1 MSYRIEH
8 SHGKCVKLKM
18 RGRKIRSGAY
28 WHRALKQKGYMHLER
43 SVVAYFVALPAL
55 KFSQFNRQLFDTSFF
70 RAKIVFIFISWLYF
84 QQRNITS
91 TFK

>member
-8 SHGKCVKLKM
+8 SHGKGVKPKM

-28 WHRALKQKGYMHLER
+28 WRRELKQKGYMHLEL

-55 KFSQFNRQLFDTSFF
+55 NFSQFNRQVFDTSAF
-70 RAKIVFIFISWLYF
+70 REKIVLIFISWLYL
-84 QQRNITS
+84 QQRYITS